1 MLMNLTITAVD
12 KKLFDGSAYSVTVPG
27 SEGELTV
34 LGGHAPFVTTLKE
47 GVVRVRKERDS
58 EHTTFAITSG
68 VLEVSKEGTTV
79 LV

>member
-1 MLMNLTITAVD
+1 MNLTITAVD
-12 KKLFDGSAYSVTVPG
+12 KKLFDGSAYSVTLPG

-34 LGGHAPFVTTLKE
+34 LSGHETFVTTLKE

-58 EHTTFAITSG
+58 EQETFSVEGG
-68 VLEVSKEGTTV
+68 VLEVSKEGAIL